1 MQALNDWHL
10 AMGVMILVLVDLTI
24 LKIYTLVERFQGN
37 LSAIRVPN
45 RENPRDELGVSW
57 SNESCDLKQSI
68 SQFANNFLPLIFRI
82 PSSTYSL
89 LFSPG
94 ASCYY

>member
-1 MQALNDWHL
+1 
-10 AMGVMILVLVDLTI
+10 MILVLVDLTI

-45 RENPRDELGVSW
+45 RENLRDELGVSW
-57 SNESCDLKQSI
+57 SNQSCDLKQSI
-68 SQFANNFLPLIFRI
+68 SQFANNFLPLIFLI

-89 LFSPG
+89 LFSPV